1 MGDGAKRNAGGRRS
15 RRNFLRTGAAAAG
28 TGLLGGAVAGSSAAA
43 AGNLPPETPEW
54 TRSMGS
60 GVATLPYGVP
70 SRFENGVV
78 RRNIPWL
85 TASPESSVS
94 FTPLHALHGIVT
106 PNGLAFE
113 RHHAGYIDIDPAGH
127 RLMLHGMV
135 ERPLIFTLDDI
146 MRFPSVSRLHFIEC
160 IANGGMEWRGA
171 QMDGVQ
177 FTHGMIVCAEWTGV
191 RLATLLAEAGVG
203 AGAKWLLAE
212 GADNALMTRSIPIEK
227 ALDDALV
234 VYAQNGEMLRPE
246 QGYPLRLLLP
256 GFEGNMSIKWLRGL
270 KLGDRP
276 WFTREETARYT
287 DLLPDGKA
295 RQFTWVNDAKS
306 VITFPCPER
315 GLKGRGYY
323 EILGLAWSGRGKI
336 ARVDV
341 STDGG
346 ANWRRAILNPPVL
359 LKCLTRFRIGW
370 NWDGGTALPQNRA
383 VDETGYVQ
391 PTLAQLRKARG
402 ESSVYHNN
410 SIQTWRVAPTG
421 KVFNVQVA

>member
-1 MGDGAKRNAGGRRS
+1 MGDGGERKAAEKRTRRE
-15 RRNFLRTGAAAAG
+15 FLQTGAAAGA
-28 TGLLGGAVAGSSAAA
+28 GLLGSSSRAPAGS
-43 AGNLPPETPEW
+43 LPPETPEW

-60 GVATLPYGVP
+60 GVASMPYGVP
-70 SRFENGVV
+70 SKFEKHVV
-78 RRNIPWL
+78 RRTVPWL
-85 TASPESSVS
+85 TASAESSVS

-113 RHHAGYIDIDPAGH
+113 RHHAGYIDIDPARH

-135 ERPLIFTLDDI
+135 ERPLIFTLADI
-146 MRFPSVSRLHFIEC
+146 LRFPSVSRLHFIEC

-191 RLATLLAEAGVG
+191 RLSILLAEAGVRPG
-203 AGAKWLLAE
+203 AGWLLAE

-256 GFEGNMSIKWLRGL
+256 GFEGNMSIKWLRRL
-270 KLGDRP
+270 ELGDRP

-315 GLKGRGYY
+315 GFKERGYY
-323 EILGLAWSGRGKI
+323 EISGLAWSGRGRI
-336 ARVDV
+336 SRVDV

-346 ANWRRAILNPPVL
+346 ANWRRATLNPPVL
-359 LKCLTRFRIGW
+359 SKCLTRFRIDW
-370 NWDGGTALPQNRA
+370 KWDGAPALLQSRA
-383 VDETGYVQ
+383 IDETGYVQ

-402 ESSVYHNN
+402 ENSIYHNN
-410 SIQTWRVAPTG
+410 SIQTWRVAPSG